1 MLTLNVATA
10 LPLDVF
16 RRLMSSVEVLAR
28 SMEILLRLT
37 IYYINYANDRYYSL
51 LCSYCCSLFCINVQ
65 VFMFVVS
72 YFMYFLLCSCAVPVI
87 DLLAATS
94 AH

>member
-10 LPLDVF
+10 LPLDAF
-16 RRLMSSVEVLAR
+16 RRLMSSVEVLAC

-65 VFMFVVS
+65 VFVVS